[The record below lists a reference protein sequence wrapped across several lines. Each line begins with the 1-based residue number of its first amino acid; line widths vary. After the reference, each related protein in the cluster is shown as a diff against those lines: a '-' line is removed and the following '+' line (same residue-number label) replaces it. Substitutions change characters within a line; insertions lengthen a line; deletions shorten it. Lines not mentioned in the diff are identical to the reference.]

1 MALQSKSVSVK
12 SPGPSKLST
21 YIKRF
26 LNYLPVILTHDI
38 TLFVMSIAFFF
49 SAWELLASFGLMR
62 IPKITNVFKY
72 LWVLMF
78 DPLAGRTLIG
88 HIAASLNRVVWGFL
102 IAVIVGIPLGLAM
115 AMNRY
120 VDKIVGP
127 IFNLFKPMPPIAWI
141 SISIL
146 WFGIGETS
154 KIFVI
159 FTGTLIPC
167 IINAYNGVRLVDP
180 QLYDVVR
187 MLGGNKRDEIFLV
200 QIPGS
205 LPSIFAG
212 IQLALSMAWTCV
224 VAAELIAARTGM
236 GFIIIMGMNL
246 TRPEMIFG
254 GIVVIGFVGWLLAA
268 VLNLMERWLCPWKRE
283 I

>member
-1 MALQSKSVSVK
+1 MSSQAESVTMENLTS
-12 SPGPSKLST
+12 GT
-21 YIKRF
+21 QEKRS
-26 LNYLPVILTHDI
+26 LWSLGTLATHDV
-38 TLFVMSIAFFF
+38 TLAIASIALFFGC
-49 SAWELLASFGLMR
+49 WELIASLGLLR
-62 IPKITNVFKY
+62 VPKITRVLEY
-72 LWVLMF
+72 LWVLTY

-88 HIAASLNRVVWGFL
+88 HIAASLNRVIWGFL
-102 IAVIVGIPLGLAM
+102 IAVVIGIPIGLAM

-120 VDKIVGP
+120 IDRIVNP
-127 IFNLFKPMPPIAWI
+127 IFSLFKPMPPIAWI

-146 WFGIGETS
+146 WFGIGEVS

-159 FTGTLIPC
+159 LTGTFIPC
-167 IINAYNGVRLVDP
+167 IINAYNGVRLVEP
-180 QLYDVVR
+180 QLYDVVK

-212 IQLALSMAWTCV
+212 IQLALGMAWTCV
-224 VAAELIAARTGM
+224 VAAELISARTGM

-246 TRPEMIFG
+246 TKPEMIFG
-254 GIVVIGFVGWLLAA
+254 GIVVIGLVGWLLAA
-268 VLNLMERWLCPWKRE
+268 ILEWAEKKLCPWKRE